1 MSLRQLS
8 IWRKLMTKKIY
19 NLIPDATLAGS
30 ILLGYFLDITLPIT
44 EIIPSPVNLIGW
56 VVIASGLGF
65 SVCTLAILKSKHT
78 SSDPGGLPS
87 ALITTGPFSFS
98 RNPLYLGYVITT
110 SGAAVIFGSLTAFI
124 APVICFS
131 VIHLI
136 IIPAEEKNL
145 QKIFGIKYEH
155 YKSSVR
161 RWI

>member
-1 MSLRQLS
+1 
-8 IWRKLMTKKIY
+8 MTNKIY
-19 NLIPDATLAGS
+19 NSIPDATLAGS
-30 ILLGYFLDITLPIT
+30 ILAGYFLDLTLPIT

-56 VVIASGLGF
+56 VVVAAGLGLA
-65 SVCTLAILKSKHT
+65 VYTLSILKSKHT
-78 SSDPGGLPS
+78 SSDPGGVPS

-98 RNPLYLGYVITT
+98 RNPLYLGYVIAT
-110 SGAAVIFGSLTAFI
+110 SGAAIIFGSLTGFT

-131 VIHLI
+131 VIHLV

-145 QKIFGIKYEH
+145 HKIFGMKYDH

>member
-1 MSLRQLS
+1 M
-8 IWRKLMTKKIY
+8 Y
-19 NLIPDATLAGS
+19 NSIPDATLAGS
-30 ILLGYFLDITLPIT
+30 ILLGYFLDLTLPIT

-56 VVIASGLGF
+56 VVIAAGLGLA
-65 SVCTLAILKSKHT
+65 VYTLSILKSKHT
-78 SSDPGGLPS
+78 SSDPGGVPS

-98 RNPLYLGYVITT
+98 RNPLYLGYAMAT
-110 SGAAVIFGSLTAFI
+110 SGAAIIFGSLTAFI

-131 VIHLI
+131 VIHLV

-145 QKIFGIKYEH
+145 HKIFGIKYEY

>member
-1 MSLRQLS
+1 
-8 IWRKLMTKKIY
+8 MTNKIY
-19 NLIPDATLAGS
+19 NSIPDATLAGS
-30 ILLGYFLDITLPIT
+30 ILTGYFLDLTLPIT

-56 VVIASGLGF
+56 GVFAAGLGLA
-65 SVCTLAILKSKHT
+65 VHTLSILRSKHT
-78 SSDPGGLPS
+78 SSDPGGVPS

-98 RNPLYLGYVITT
+98 RNPLYLGYVIAT
-110 SGAAVIFGSLTAFI
+110 SGAAVIFGSLTAFT

-131 VIHLI
+131 VIHLV

-145 QKIFGIKYEH
+145 HKIFGITYEH